1 MMKRIYITGLIFSF
15 MFATTGYPVTLHLCN
30 MMEEASSSECSMCID
45 TQIPERM
52 PCCEEDNVTGE
63 TITSGNFSGCC
74 DTQLIDNKVEDEF
87 LFFKQEVKNDDSS
100 LIIII
105 SSTTFSINNNV
116 LKSHSPYAFDS
127 SPPSLENNLYISNS
141 VLLI

>member
-1 MMKRIYITGLIFSF
+1 MIKRIYITGLIFSF

-52 PCCEEDNVTGE
+52 PCCEE
-63 TITSGNFSGCC
+63 
-74 DTQLIDNKVEDEF
+74 
-87 LFFKQEVKNDDSS
+87 FKQEVKNDDSS
-100 LIIII
+100 LIIIL